1 MIVQLIGVTLKEA
14 GISAAT
20 RGKPRE
26 HVLWDDR
33 PVEVIARA
41 ITTSTQEDFIRMPVN
56 LRFRK
61 KVTLG
66 NKEMIPGKF
75 CFDLG
80 NQAKNQASKHRR
92 APVLKTT

>member
-1 MIVQLIGVTLKEA
+1 MLESSHLFE
-14 GISAAT
+14 
-20 RGKPRE
+20 RD
-26 HVLWDDR
+26 L
-33 PVEVIARA
+33 
-41 ITTSTQEDFIRMPVN
+41 
-56 LRFRK
+56 K
-61 KVTLG
+61 KVTLR